1 METSIEL
8 TLFFEEPFW
17 VGIFK
22 KNDQKRCKISKFTF
36 GSEPKDY
43 EVYDFV
49 LKNFYNL
56 RFSNA
61 DILKEKVIGSRK
73 ISPKRLQREI
83 NKEMKNTGS
92 VTKSQA
98 VIKIQYEKN
107 KIAGKKIS
115 KEKRCSEEER
125 KFEIRKMKKVMKH
138 KGH

>member
-22 KNDQKRCKISKFTF
+22 NKDQKECKISKFTF

-43 EVYDFV
+43 EVYDFI

-56 RFSNA
+56 RFSDA
-61 DILKEKVIGSRK
+61 DILKEKVVSSRK
-73 ISPKRLQREI
+73 INPKRLQREI
-83 NKEMKNTGS
+83 NREMKNIGA

-107 KIAGKKIS
+107 KIAVKKIS
-115 KEKRCSEEER
+115 KEKRYGEQER

>member
-22 KNDQKRCKISKFTF
+22 KKDQKECKISKFTF
-36 GSEPKDY
+36 GSEPKAY
-43 EVYDFV
+43 EVYDFI

-56 RFSNA
+56 RFSDA
-61 DILKEKVIGSRK
+61 DILKEKVISSRK

-83 NKEMKNTGS
+83 NKEMKNTGA

-107 KIAGKKIS
+107 KIAVKKIS
-115 KEKRCSEEER
+115 KEKRYSEQER